1 MRSLLQQFRTVTP
14 ILLIVWLI
22 TLLSLLIAIYSST
35 EKDIPLESFTKDPTA
50 LMKAPFYLG
59 FFSNIGIMIWAAATM
74 ICFFVAYRIKE
85 VKEINAHFWY
95 ILVSAVIS
103 LLMTLDD
110 LFQLHEFVFPNY
122 FSISDNMVYLTY
134 MNIYL
139 IYFIR
144 FRKILLNSDYLVLG
158 LAFVFLGLST
168 IIDLLPLPI
177 PKDTFLEDAIKLFGI
192 TTWFVYFF
200 RTGNEI
206 LDNVSEVKQ

>member
-22 TLLSLLIAIYSST
+22 TLLSLLIAIYAST

-59 FFSNIGIMIWAAATM
+59 FFSNIGIMIWSASSM

-85 VKEINAHFWY
+85 VQENKSQFWF
-95 ILVSAVIS
+95 ILISACIS
-103 LLMTLDD
+103 LLMSLDD

-122 FSISDNMVYLTY
+122 FSITDNMVYLTY

-139 IYFIR
+139 LYFIR
-144 FRKILLNSDYLVLG
+144 FRKLLLNSDYLVLG
-158 LAFVFLGLST
+158 LAFFFLGLST

-177 PKDTFLEDAIKLFGI
+177 PKDTFLEDAIKLFGV
-192 TTWFVYFF
+192 TTWFIYFF
-200 RTGNEI
+200 RAGNEI
-206 LDNVSEVKQ
+206 LDNNSEVK

>member
-1 MRSLLQQFRTVTP
+1 MRSLLHQFRTVTP

-22 TLLSLLIAIYSST
+22 TLLSLLIAIYAST

-59 FFSNIGIMIWAAATM
+59 FFSNIGIMIWSASSM
-74 ICFFVAYRIKE
+74 ISFFVAYRIKDLHE
-85 VKEINAHFWY
+85 SKNQFWFVL
-95 ILVSAVIS
+95 ISAIIS
-103 LLMTLDD
+103 LFMTLDD

-122 FSISDNMVYLTY
+122 LSITDNMVYLTY

-139 IYFIR
+139 LYFIR
-144 FRKILLNSDYLVLG
+144 FRKLLLNSDFLVLG
-158 LAFVFLGLST
+158 LAFFFLGLST

-192 TTWFVYFF
+192 STWFIYYF

-206 LDNVSEVKQ
+206 LDVNSSLK

>member
-1 MRSLLQQFRTVTP
+1 MRSLLQQFRSVTP

-22 TLLSLLIAIYSST
+22 TLLSLLIAIYAST

-59 FFSNIGIMIWAAATM
+59 FFSNIGIMIWSAASM
-74 ICFFVAYRIKE
+74 ICFFVAYRIKDLR
-85 VKEINAHFWY
+85 EIKNQFWF
-95 ILVSAVIS
+95 ILSSAIIS
-103 LLMTLDD
+103 LFMTLDD

-122 FSISDNMVYLTY
+122 LSITDNMVYLTY

-139 IYFIR
+139 LYFIR
-144 FRKILLNSDYLVLG
+144 FRKLLLNSDYLVLG
-158 LAFVFLGLST
+158 LAFFFLGLST

-192 TTWFVYFF
+192 TTWFIYFF

-206 LDNVSEVKQ
+206 LDVHTEVK

>member
-22 TLLSLLIAIYSST
+22 TLLSLLTAIYAST
-35 EKDIPLESFTKDPTA
+35 ERDIPLESFTKDPTA

-59 FFSNIGIMIWAAATM
+59 FFSNIGIMIWAATAM

-85 VKEINAHFWY
+85 VQESKSKFQF
-95 ILVSAVIS
+95 ILISACIS

-122 FSISDNMVYLTY
+122 FSITDNMVYLTY
-134 MNIYL
+134 INIYV

-144 FRKILLNSDYLVLG
+144 FRKLLLNSDYLVLG
-158 LAFVFLGLST
+158 LAFFFLGLST

-177 PKDTFLEDAIKLFGI
+177 PKDTFLEDAIKLFGV
-192 TTWFVYFF
+192 TTWFIYFF

-206 LDNVSEVKQ
+206 LDNNAEVK